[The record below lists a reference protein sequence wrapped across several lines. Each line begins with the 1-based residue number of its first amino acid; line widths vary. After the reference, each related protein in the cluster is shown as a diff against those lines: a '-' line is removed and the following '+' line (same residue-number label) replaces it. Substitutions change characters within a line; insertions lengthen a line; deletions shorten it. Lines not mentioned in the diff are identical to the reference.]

1 MQYFENCRVAMT
13 VKDIVCNSITMHA
26 QGCPW
31 FAMWSLDFMKVMR
44 GPIVLTMLCEYTQDI
59 EEVYIYIY
67 IYIYIDPTPLT
78 F

>member
-44 GPIVLTMLCEYTQDI
+44 GPIVLTMLCMHTQDI
-59 EEVYIYIY
+59 EEGYAPLRSKLYIG
-67 IYIYIDPTPLT
+67 PALRR
-78 F
+78 

>member
-1 MQYFENCRVAMT
+1 MT

-44 GPIVLTMLCEYTQDI
+44 GPIVLTLLGEYTQGI
-59 EEVYIYIY
+59 EEGERLMGI
-67 IYIYIDPTPLT
+67 PPSLRCRMN
-78 F
+78 